1 MKTYSVLM
9 TTSQYVLV
17 KADSAQEAS
26 QTAWLEYRKGMH
38 PISEYPEF
46 TCEECDVEDDQEEQ
60 S

>member
-1 MKTYSVLM
+1 MKTYNVLM

-17 KADSAQEAS
+17 KADSALEAPM
-26 QTAWLEYRKGMH
+26 TAYREYQKGMH

-46 TCEECDVEDDQEEQ
+46 TCDESDVEDDIEEQ